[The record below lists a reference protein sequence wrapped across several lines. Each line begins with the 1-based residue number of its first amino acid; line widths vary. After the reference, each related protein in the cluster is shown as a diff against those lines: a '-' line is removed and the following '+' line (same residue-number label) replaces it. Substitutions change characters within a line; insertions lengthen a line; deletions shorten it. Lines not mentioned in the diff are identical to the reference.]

1 MSELKI
7 FKLHPDHL
15 LPKYTTA
22 ESACFDVAFQCL
34 HAGFVNG
41 YDRYNSKTMIP
52 IIGNQLVI
60 KPGERMLVPTGLIF
74 QLEPGTVLKMYVRS
88 STGIKLGLRLANSVG
103 IIDADYFHETFIPLV
118 NETSI
123 DVVIS
128 HGDRLGQGE
137 VSRYTRQTFVETS
150 VPPGQTTERVG
161 GFGSTGLTTGPQLL
175 NEELAV
181 NA

>member
-7 FKLHPDHL
+7 FKLHPNHV
-15 LPKYTTA
+15 LPSYGTA

-34 HAGFVNG
+34 HAGFVTG
-41 YDRYNSKTMIP
+41 YDRFNSKISVP

-74 QLEPGTVLKMYVRS
+74 QLESGTVLKMYVRG

-118 NETSI
+118 NETSRDAI
-123 DVVIS
+123 IT

-137 VSRYTRQTFVETS
+137 ISRYTRQSFIETD
-150 VPPGQTTERVG
+150 VPPSQTTERVG
-161 GFGSTGLTTGPQLL
+161 GFGSTGTTSIPQLL
-175 NEELAV
+175 NETA
-181 NA
+181 